1 MEIIIKPMRLIFSR
15 TETTWKKV
23 VEDLNGLLI
32 YEEINPIIEEPT
44 EEEFDA
50 WETQTCSLPQS
61 VPGGDSFCGRD

>member
-1 MEIIIKPMRLIFSR
+1 MAIEIKPMKLIFSR

-50 WETQTCSLPQS
+50 WETQTCSLPKWNIDE
-61 VPGGDSFCGRD
+61 VIRFI